1 MGIPKKNELYS
12 RTFTSTKQRMAS
24 TNVGTNELRSEI
36 IEESGGIDKI
46 DNLSSLP
53 RSAQQ
58 INYER
63 IKNK

>member
-1 MGIPKKNELYS
+1 
-12 RTFTSTKQRMAS
+12 MAS

-53 RSAQQ
+53 P
-58 INYER
+58 IGYN
-63 IKNK
+63 